1 MRRGGR
7 LDYTRTHAV
16 STRWLLVLGSD
27 AGSGEPVETALAAL
41 RALGKVE
48 ALTPS
53 RRFQDDD
60 GTGRWFT
67 NRLVR
72 LETGAG
78 RDGLREALRA
88 VEQRIGRSE
97 QSDAVVI
104 DIDLL
109 ACDADGAGW
118 RLDQH
123 AVEKAEH
130 RRPHVVALLAEA
142 GIALE

>member
-1 MRRGGR
+1 M
-7 LDYTRTHAV
+7 

-27 AGSGEPVETALAAL
+27 AGSGAPIEAAL
-41 RALGKVE
+41 MALRELGEVD

-60 GTGRWFT
+60 GGGRWFT
-67 NRLVR
+67 NQLVR
-72 LETGAG
+72 LECGDG
-78 RDGLREALRA
+78 REALREQLRA

-97 QSDAVVI
+97 QCDAVLI

-109 ACDADGAGW
+109 ARDADGAGW